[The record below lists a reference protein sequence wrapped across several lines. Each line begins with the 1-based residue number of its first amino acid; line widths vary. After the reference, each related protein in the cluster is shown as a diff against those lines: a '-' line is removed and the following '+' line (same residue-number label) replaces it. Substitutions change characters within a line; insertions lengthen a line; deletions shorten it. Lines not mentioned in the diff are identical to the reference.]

1 MNRIQRGASDRQFPR
16 GGETATAEL
25 ETLRSRRST
34 IEQWFVELQQ
44 PASRSEEEQVEY
56 QWLEKEQVE
65 IDRVI
70 ARLCKQ
76 T

>member
-25 ETLRSRRST
+25 EALRSRRSK
-34 IEQWFVELQQ
+34 IEERLVELQQ
-44 PASRSEEEQVEY
+44 PASRNDEEQVEY
-56 QWLEKEQVE
+56 QWLERERVE
-65 IDRVI
+65 IEKMI